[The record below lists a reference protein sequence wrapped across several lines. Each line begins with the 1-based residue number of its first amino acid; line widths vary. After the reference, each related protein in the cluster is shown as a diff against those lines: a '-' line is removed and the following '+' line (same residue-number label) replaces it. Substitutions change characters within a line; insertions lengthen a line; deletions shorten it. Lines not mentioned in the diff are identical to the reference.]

1 MLRPTFPFSS
11 LDAHLA
17 RYLTYFSG
25 GSPLPPLME
34 AERHTVCD
42 TVVCGIVY
50 STQQN
55 RSNDSGI
62 WSNDVRF
69 SLHENVWFV

>member
-1 MLRPTFPFSS
+1 
-11 LDAHLA
+11 
-17 RYLTYFSG
+17 
-25 GSPLPPLME
+25 ME
-34 AERHTVCD
+34 ADRHTVCE

-50 STQQN
+50 STKQN

-69 SLHENVWFV
+69 SLHENVWFVYAPERKMEREREESAKR